1 MSHCRS
7 GYRFA
12 QSVKR
17 KYAGA
22 VYANH
27 PSAIAD
33 VYAMTDPGV
42 VRPNN
47 EDNVV
52 VGRAALGQTFAIGQ
66 AHTLDLT
73 EGPILLAVSDG
84 MGGANA
90 GEVASALTLET
101 LRDFFMRDLSG
112 ATEPGLLVP
121 AIEQANATVFAAAT
135 SERQREGMGAT
146 VVAALLYADRAE
158 IALVGDSRAYVFRH
172 GRLFRLTRDQTYFQA
187 LLDAGALKPEDA
199 ATFPHRSVIL
209 QAVGTA
215 EVTTPALTEL
225 PIRRGDRLLLCSD
238 GLTGELSEEEIA
250 AALATHEAPSDAC
263 RALVEDAKAKGG
275 RDNISVILAF
285 LEGDDVPPPSEKT
298 VPPAPPP
305 SASFPAAR

>member
-1 MSHCRS
+1 VQGIES
-7 GYRFA
+7 
-12 QSVKR
+12 Q
-17 KYAGA
+17 
-22 VYANH
+22 

-33 VYAMTDPGV
+33 VFAMTDAGV
-42 VRPNN
+42 VRANN

-52 VGRAALGQTFAIGQ
+52 VGRAALGETFAMGQ
-66 AHTLDLT
+66 AHVLDLN

-146 VVAALLYADRAE
+146 VVAALVHASRAE
-158 IALVGDSRAYVFRH
+158 IALVGDSRAYVLRH

-187 LLDAGALKPEDA
+187 LLDAGALRPEDA

-215 EVTTPALTEL
+215 EVTNPALTEM

-238 GLTGELSEEEIA
+238 GLTGELEEEEIEAMLAKHGSPSA
-250 AALATHEAPSDAC
+250 AGH
-263 RALVEDAKAKGG
+263 ALVEAAKANGG
-275 RDNISVILAF
+275 RDNISVIVAF
-285 LEGDDVPPPSEKT
+285 LDGTDVPPPSEET
-298 VPPAPPP
+298 VPPPPPP
-305 SASFPAAR
+305 SQNFPAAR